1 MLGLYLNARN
11 FVTTRLAREEKGA
24 TAVEYG
30 LVVGLIAVVIVVA
43 VGFLGTE
50 IKDMFNEAACGIQN
64 KTYTAATTTAAASCT
79 P

>member
-11 FVTTRLAREEKGA
+11 FVTSRLAREEKGA

-30 LVVGLIAVVIVVA
+30 IMVALIAVAVVA
-43 VGFLGTE
+43 AVAILGPMLSDLFTNA
-50 IKDMFNEAACGIQN
+50 KASVDGALPTDQ
-64 KTYTAATTTAAASCT
+64 KLPTT